1 MTLANTRF
9 VRSCRPALA
18 VAALLVS
25 GAWATPAAAQASPS
39 PPTMHTGAAAPIAG
53 CMVSFGQATVDY
65 GSFTAGQLRLDGNQR
80 YQLEPRLVPLTIN
93 CPTARPIALRLN
105 AAAGQHGAT
114 KFAGNG
120 ALHVVLSHV
129 RIDGDE
135 ARVINPAEHHGAQP
149 RVTLRPGDT
158 VMLEHGRA
166 GRSLSAQL
174 TLNPEVGDADVRV
187 ADQTEWTAT
196 LQLELVDL

>member
-1 MTLANTRF
+1 MTLATFRLL
-9 VRSCRPALA
+9 RSCLPAPT
-18 VAALLVS
+18 VAALLVA
-25 GAWATPAAAQASPS
+25 GAWTTPAAAQALPSPS
-39 PPTMHTGAAAPIAG
+39 MTREAVAAPIAG

-65 GSFTAGQLRLDGNQR
+65 GSFTAGQLRLDGNRR
-80 YQLEPRLVPLTIN
+80 YQLEPRVVPLTIN

-105 AAAGQHGAT
+105 ATAGQHGAA

-135 ARVINPAEHHGAQP
+135 ARVINPDAPHGARPQISM
-149 RVTLRPGDT
+149 RPGDT

-166 GRSLSAQL
+166 GRSLTAQIA
-174 TLNPEVGDADVRV
+174 LNPEVSDADVRV
-187 ADQTEWTAT
+187 ADQTEWSAI